1 MKLVTI
7 ACATL
12 FGLSAQAAPVLKSLS
27 CKLSNGV
34 SIKTLEATDDGVLVM
49 SYLGLYTKEFTAVLA
64 DDVSAGNAIIDLQDS
79 NGKDAYH
86 LYLPIDRTLSTRQAV
101 KGTIGK
107 PNLWTPLTIDF
118 VADADCKVRL
128 AP

>member
-34 SIKTLEATDDGVLVM
+34 SIKTVESTDDGLLVM
-49 SYLGLYTKEFTAVLA
+49 TSLGLYAKEFSAVLT
-64 DDVSAGNAIIDLQDS
+64 DELSAGQAVIDLHDS

-86 LYLPIDRTLSTRQAV
+86 LYLSLDRTLVTRQSA

-107 PNLWTPLTIDF
+107 PNLWSPQTIDF